1 MTPLANNSH
10 RFNEIIDWSLIIK
23 LCVCFF
29 FRAALDC
36 LWTDI
41 FKMSPDRIEQTEFK
55 RRVSVTIIWF
65 ILTLALA
72 VFIPNIGV
80 VIQIL
85 GAFAAIFIFIFP
97 GTCIATYLA
106 STTGMK
112 LFSNMACVFCTSIS

>member
-1 MTPLANNSH
+1 MTPLVKNFNKS
-10 RFNEIIDWSLIIK
+10 NEINCLSLIIENS
-23 LCVCFF
+23 VCF

-65 ILTLALA
+65 VLTLALA

-97 GTCIATYLA
+97 GTYTAKYSA
-106 STTGMK
+106 STLALK
-112 LFSNMACVFCTSIS
+112 LFLNMARVFCTSFS

>member
-1 MTPLANNSH
+1 M
-10 RFNEIIDWSLIIK
+10 
-23 LCVCFF
+23 

-55 RRVSVTIIWF
+55 RRVSVTIVWF
-65 ILTLALA
+65 VLTLALA

-97 GTCIATYLA
+97 GTYIARYSP
-106 STTGMK
+106 STIAIK
-112 LFSNMACVFCTSIS
+112 LFSYLANVFHTSIS

>member
-1 MTPLANNSH
+1 
-10 RFNEIIDWSLIIK
+10 
-23 LCVCFF
+23 
-29 FRAALDC
+29 
-36 LWTDI
+36 
-41 FKMSPDRIEQTEFK
+41 MSPDKIEQTEFK

-65 ILTLALA
+65 VLTLALA

-97 GTCIATYLA
+97 GTCTYIVKYSA
-106 STTGMK
+106 SSIVLK

>member
-1 MTPLANNSH
+1 MTPLVKNFNKS
-10 RFNEIIDWSLIIK
+10 NEINCLSLIRK
-23 LCVCFF
+23 LCLF

-65 ILTLALA
+65 VLTLALA

-97 GTCIATYLA
+97 GTYTAKYSA
-106 STTGMK
+106 STIALK
-112 LFSNMACVFCTSIS
+112 LFLNMARVFCTSFS